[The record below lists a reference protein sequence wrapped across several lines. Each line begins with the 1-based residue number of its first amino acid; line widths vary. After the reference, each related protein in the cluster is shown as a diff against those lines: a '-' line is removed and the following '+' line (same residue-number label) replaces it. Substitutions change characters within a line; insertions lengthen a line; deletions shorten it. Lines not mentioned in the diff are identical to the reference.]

1 MQINRTGVWLI
12 GFFGLLGLAM
22 CVGPPLLGAGAETSL
37 IVGSTGAIFVL
48 VAAGLAWYARHAR
61 AKAAH
66 QDWIFQNGIKGSATI
81 LAVGNSHTT
90 VNEMPL
96 MKLKLDLDIPG
107 VGRRSEVS
115 RREVMPVFTANRM
128 GAGLTLPAYVNP
140 KDPADFVLVW

>member
-1 MQINRTGVWLI
+1 MQINRTGIWLI
-12 GFFGLLGLAM
+12 AFFGLLGLAM
-22 CVGPPLLGAGAETSL
+22 CLVPALLGADAETSL

-66 QDWIFQNGIKGSATI
+66 QDWIFREGIKGTATI
-81 LAVGNSHTT
+81 LEVGNSHTT

-96 MKLKLDLDIPG
+96 MRLRLGLDVPG
-107 VGRRSEVS
+107 VGRREVT

-128 GAGLTLPAYVNP
+128 EAGLVLPAYANP
-140 KDPADFVLVW
+140 QDPGDFILVW